1 MQKPEL
7 PTDEVIR
14 QGDVERL
21 RLTTEPVEASFEQI
35 TRLLQTITEVPIT
48 AFSVLD
54 NERQFFKSIQGL
66 DVRET
71 GRDISFCGHVILQ
84 DDIMVV
90 ENALEDDRFA
100 DNPLVTG
107 DPGIRF
113 YAGIPVRSPMGRKV
127 GTICAID
134 RRARALSDQE
144 RAAMED
150 LRGVL
155 EAELV
160 MRSASI
166 TDPLTGLF
174 NRRYFEQIVNYEWRR
189 SLRECL
195 PVALV
200 LYDMDHF
207 HSFNDAHGHAA
218 GDAVLG
224 QVAEALEQQ
233 SREQRHLLGRHG
245 GEEFVAVMPLTHR
258 VEAEGLANRA
268 RQAIAALAIPH
279 PGSELG
285 VVTVSAGIAI
295 AETQQELRK
304 GYEGLI
310 QQAKRALR
318 EAKQAGRNRALAPV
332 KVLIDHPVPDARTAA
347 P

>member
-113 YAGIPVRSPMGRKV
+113 YAGIPIRSPMGRKV

-134 RRARALSDQE
+134 RRARTLSERE
-144 RAAMED
+144 RAAMKD

-233 SREQRHLLGRHG
+233 SREQRHLLRRHG
-245 GEEFVAVMPLTHR
+245 ARGHLLLLQVLGLFRVVELARGGGGRPLGGGSACGRCRGAAASSATDRGVRVCVAPPPRPPPPRAVGFCA
-258 VEAEGLANRA
+258 VE
-268 RQAIAALAIPH
+268 
-279 PGSELG
+279 S
-285 VVTVSAGIAI
+285 
-295 AETQQELRK
+295 
-304 GYEGLI
+304 
-310 QQAKRALR
+310 
-318 EAKQAGRNRALAPV
+318 
-332 KVLIDHPVPDARTAA
+332 
-347 P
+347 

>member
-113 YAGIPVRSPMGRKV
+113 YAGIPIRSPMGRKV
-127 GTICAID
+127 GSICAID
-134 RRARALSDQE
+134 RRARTLSERE
-144 RAAMED
+144 RAAMKD

-155 EAELV
+155 EADLV

-189 SLRECL
+189 SLR
-195 PVALV
+195 VW
-200 LYDMDHF
+200 
-207 HSFNDAHGHAA
+207 DA
-218 GDAVLG
+218 
-224 QVAEALEQQ
+224 
-233 SREQRHLLGRHG
+233 
-245 GEEFVAVMPLTHR
+245 
-258 VEAEGLANRA
+258 NK
-268 RQAIAALAIPH
+268 
-279 PGSELG
+279 
-285 VVTVSAGIAI
+285 VSS
-295 AETQQELRK
+295 
-304 GYEGLI
+304 
-310 QQAKRALR
+310 
-318 EAKQAGRNRALAPV
+318 
-332 KVLIDHPVPDARTAA
+332 
-347 P
+347 